1 MSSQDHPTVGEWENG
16 STVTWLHTS
25 SLHLWTPR
33 HTDTLKHKKL
43 RQTDGHRT
51 VRREPLRVGFGEKAR
66 NGLMAGAGMS
76 CKLMSETQKD
86 RLKKM
91 VNSNHAAMFSLAS
104 CDRELLCR
112 PFQPLVGNP
121 PASAYCI
128 LDCKSVKPHTGAM
141 LSLPMFLH
149 VL

>member
-1 MSSQDHPTVGEWENG
+1 LRAKLENGLSMSSQDHPTVGEWENG

-66 NGLMAGAGMS
+66 NGLMTGAGMS

-86 RLKKM
+86 RLKKWSTQTM
-91 VNSNHAAMFSLAS
+91 QPCFLLLLATGNYYVGHSSLLLVILLPQPTAS
-104 CDRELLCR
+104 WI
-112 PFQPLVGNP
+112 
-121 PASAYCI
+121 ASR
-128 LDCKSVKPHTGAM
+128 
-141 LSLPMFLH
+141 
-149 VL
+149 